1 MKIFRSLISFPPLI
15 SLISFSSPDEIV
27 ESNGFRQYLH
37 YSGTNKV
44 NIDSDNFDLVCNDV
58 F

>member
-1 MKIFRSLISFPPLI
+1 MSLISFPPLI
-15 SLISFSSPDEIV
+15 SLISFLSPDEIV
-27 ESNGFRQYLH
+27 ETNGFRQYLH

-44 NIDSDNFDLVCNDV
+44 NIDSDNFDLVCNDI